1 MNISQITFVR
11 VREML
16 RNLLF
21 LRTRLARFLS
31 CGILQ
36 AVLLFSMTFSHAAG
50 VSPEYFGLH
59 IHRADDGTPWPNVQ
73 FGSWRLWDAYVQW
86 THLQPARETWNFGR
100 LDHYVELARSNK
112 VSLLLPLGLPPR
124 WASARPKE
132 QSAYGEGRAAE
143 PAQIEDWRAY
153 VHTVGQRYKGKI
165 NAYEIWNEP
174 NDKHFFSGTTAKL
187 VELTCEAYRV
197 LKIIDPAIL
206 VVGPAYTGG
215 QNIGKLEE
223 FLAKGGGGCIDVVSY
238 HLYVPLGPPEVIP
251 PLIERIR
258 EAMKRQ
264 GLEHLPLWNTETGWI
279 VENSDGTH
287 AGKLPKDWLRVS
299 SEQSAAFVVRSYL
312 LSSAFGVDRFYWYA
326 WDGKSMGLMEP
337 SAKTLKPGG
346 VALGV
351 VARWITGG
359 PRPVCSETNRM
370 WLCTLSQRPD
380 GRRVV
385 VWSPDSAKHY
395 IAPSGWRIKQIER
408 ADGQIEPLPLSGL
421 SIRTNE
427 MPRQLTLVPDTGI

>member
-1 MNISQITFVR
+1 MVPKSRSPLVLSTRSAVFVSR
-11 VREML
+11 W
-16 RNLLF
+16 
-21 LRTRLARFLS
+21 
-31 CGILQ
+31 ILH
-36 AVLLFSMTFSHAAG
+36 AVLLLGVTPSHAAV

-59 IHRADDGTPWPNVQ
+59 IHRADDGTIWPSVR

-86 THLQPARETWNFGR
+86 THLQASRETWNFGR
-100 LDHYVELARSNK
+100 LDRYVALAKSNK
-112 VSLLLPLGLPPR
+112 VSLLLPLGLTPR

-143 PAQIEDWRAY
+143 PAEIEDWRTY
-153 VHTVGQRYKGKI
+153 VRTVGRRYKGKI

-197 LKIIDPAIL
+197 LKSIDSAIM

-215 QNIGKLEE
+215 QNIGKLED
-223 FLAKGGGGCIDVVSY
+223 FLAKGGSGCIDVVAY
-238 HLYVPLGPPEVIP
+238 HLYVPIGPPEAIT

-258 EAMKRQ
+258 QAMKRQ
-264 GLEHLPLWNTETGWI
+264 GSEHLPLWNTETGWI
-279 VENSDGTH
+279 VENSDRTH
-287 AGKLPKDWLRVS
+287 TGKLPKGWLRVG

-326 WDGKSMGLMEP
+326 WDGKSMGLLEP

-351 VARWITGG
+351 VARWLTGG
-359 PRPVCSETNRM
+359 SRPVCSETNGM
-370 WLCTLSQRPD
+370 WLCTLSERSD
-380 GRRVV
+380 DRRVV

-408 ADGQIEPLPLSGL
+408 ADGHIEPLPLSGHG
-421 SIRTNE
+421 IRTNE
-427 MPRQLTLVPDTGI
+427 MPRQLTLVPVTGT